1 MNYTLNQLQVFLK
14 VVQYE
19 SVTKAA
25 EELHLTQPAVSIQ
38 LKNFQDQFD
47 IALTEV
53 IGRRIYIT
61 AFGREIA
68 AAAEKI
74 IEEVQAINYMTL
86 EYKGRLTGRLKISS
100 VSTGKY
106 VIPYFLTDF
115 MKDHSGVELSID
127 VTNKKKVIES
137 LEKNEIDFALVSVLP
152 SQMNIDKLDLL
163 QNKLFL
169 VGNSKANITSGV
181 KSNDAFQDLP
191 LIFREKGS
199 RTRQTM
205 EGFLKSNTVT
215 VNKKM
220 ELTSNEA
227 VKQAVLAGLGY
238 SIMPL
243 IGLKNELSNKELQII
258 PMKGL
263 PITTNWSL
271 IWLKGKKHSPVS
283 LAFLDHLK
291 RTKDLIT
298 NKRFDWYEK
307 Y

>member
-106 VIPYFLTDF
+106 VIPYFLNDF

-199 RTRQTM
+199 GTRQTM
-205 EGFLKSNTVT
+205 EGFLKSNIVT
-215 VNKKM
+215 VHKKM

>member
-1 MNYTLNQLQVFLK
+1 MQVFLK

-38 LKNFQDQFD
+38 LKNFQYQFD

-263 PITTNWSL
+263 PVTTNWSL

>member
-1 MNYTLNQLQVFLK
+1 
-14 VVQYE
+14 
-19 SVTKAA
+19 
-25 EELHLTQPAVSIQ
+25 
-38 LKNFQDQFD
+38 
-47 IALTEV
+47 
-53 IGRRIYIT
+53 
-61 AFGREIA
+61 
-68 AAAEKI
+68 
-74 IEEVQAINYMTL
+74 MTL

-106 VIPYFLTDF
+106 VIPYFLNDF

-181 KSNDAFQDLP
+181 KSNDAFQYLP

-199 RTRQTM
+199 GTRQTM

-215 VNKKM
+215 VHKKM

-263 PITTNWSL
+263 PITTNWSI

>member
-1 MNYTLNQLQVFLK
+1 LQVFLK

-38 LKNFQDQFD
+38 LKNFQYQFD